1 MKLDIQLGKY
11 PLWIVWNKASPSKAA
26 LDIPL
31 GDRSKEGL
39 VKGTEELELAY
50 VVDIYTHQLL
60 NLATVRL
67 L

>member
-1 MKLDIQLGKY
+1 M
-11 PLWIVWNKASPSKAA
+11 WNKASPSKAA

-31 GDRSKEGL
+31 GNRSKEGL
-39 VKGTEELELAY
+39 AKGTEELELADM
-50 VVDIYTHQLL
+50 VDMYTHQLL